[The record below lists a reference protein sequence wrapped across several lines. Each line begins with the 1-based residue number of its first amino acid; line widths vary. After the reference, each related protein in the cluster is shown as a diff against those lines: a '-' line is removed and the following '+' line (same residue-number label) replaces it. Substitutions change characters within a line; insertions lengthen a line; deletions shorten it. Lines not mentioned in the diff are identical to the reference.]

1 MSARQTILNQ
11 VMRFADPAD
20 MDVGNWDI
28 CTDNILSALRS
39 AGWAVVPVE
48 PTKEMVKAALDY
60 IKADAPCANPHG
72 VYKAMLKAAQED
84 SRG

>member
-28 CTDNILSALRS
+28 CTDNILKALGERGF
-39 AGWAVVPVE
+39 AIVPVD
-48 PTKEMVKAALDY
+48 PTQEMC
-60 IKADAPCANPHG
+60 DAGFSSMENEDGPATVWG
-72 VYKAMLKAAQED
+72 AMLKARED
-84 SRG
+84 SRE